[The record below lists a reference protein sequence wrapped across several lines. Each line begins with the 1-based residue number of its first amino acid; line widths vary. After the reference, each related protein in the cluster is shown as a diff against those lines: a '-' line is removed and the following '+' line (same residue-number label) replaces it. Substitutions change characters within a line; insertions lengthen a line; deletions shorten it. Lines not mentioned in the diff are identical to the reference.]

1 MIRASVYGRF
11 GGDPVERETRSGKPM
26 ATVSIAVNA
35 ARPDA
40 DPDTEWFSVIAF
52 GHAAKDLLRHAK
64 GDLCAIMGALQRT
77 RYTGRDGQER
87 EGWSLT
93 AESIVSARMV
103 RPGGGKKRAE
113 TAKAAAAG
121 ASAGNGMPF
130 DDPIP

>member
-1 MIRASVYGRF
+1 MIRVSVYGRL
-11 GGDPVERETRSGKPM
+11 GADPVERETRGGKPM

-52 GHAAKDLLRHAK
+52 GQAAKDLLRHAK

-77 RYTGRDGQER
+77 RYTRHDGTER

-93 AESIVSARMV
+93 CDSIVSARTV
-103 RPGGGKKRAE
+103 RPGGGRKRARAT
-113 TAKAAAAG
+113 TAAPV
-121 ASAGNGMPF
+121 GNGAPVGG
-130 DDPIP
+130 PAP

>member
-1 MIRASVYGRF
+1 MIRAALHGRL
-11 GGDPVERETRSGKPM
+11 GADPIERETRNGKQM
-26 ATVSIAVNA
+26 ATATIAVNA

-93 AESIVSARMV
+93 AESIVSARTV
-103 RPGGGKKRAE
+103 RPSGGRKRAE
-113 TAKAAAAG
+113 TAKATPAG
-121 ASAGNGMPF
+121 ASAGNGTPF
-130 DDPIP
+130 NDPIP